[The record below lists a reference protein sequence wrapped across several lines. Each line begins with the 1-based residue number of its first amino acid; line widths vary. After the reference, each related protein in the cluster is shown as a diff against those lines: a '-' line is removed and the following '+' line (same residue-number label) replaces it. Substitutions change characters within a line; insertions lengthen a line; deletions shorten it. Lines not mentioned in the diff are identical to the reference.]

1 MKYDR
6 AEAVRYMGAKKDDN
20 EAAVLADLA
29 YLQLRNEVRPRSCWQ
44 IFACRVDDAGVT
56 LVDNGMRFE
65 SKNLAGHLQGCQKA
79 AVLAA
84 TLGSNAD
91 TVLRRLALT
100 NVAQAAAAQA
110 VCAALIESYCD
121 ETEAEIAAAAG
132 LHLKP
137 RFSPGYG
144 DWRLEDQRQLLM
156 LLDCAKRIWLILTYS
171 YILSPIKSVT
181 AVIGLTEDT
190 VCNNSKCAACVNRA
204 CEFRKE

>member
-6 AEAVRYMGAKKDDN
+6 VEAVRYMGAKKDDN

-121 ETEAEIAAAAG
+121 ETAFFTGVWRLAAGGSASAAYAAG
-132 LHLKP
+132 LCKTNRSDFDRWLYADSYKI
-137 RFSPGYG
+137 SDGC
-144 DWRLEDQRQLLM
+144 D
-156 LLDCAKRIWLILTYS
+156 RI
-171 YILSPIKSVT
+171 
-181 AVIGLTEDT
+181 D
-190 VCNNSKCAACVNRA
+190 
-204 CEFRKE
+204 

>member
-121 ETEAEIAAAAG
+121 ETEAEIAAAADLIVG
-132 LHLKP
+132 PIGIIIPNAMMGEITP
-137 RFSPGYG
+137 RIAEAVGSAAAKKV
-144 DWRLEDQRQLLM
+144 LLPVSQNHFEIVGVEPKS
-156 LLDCAKRIWLILTYS
+156 LASLVKEAVSRILT
-171 YILSPIKSVT
+171 LVE
-181 AVIGLTEDT
+181 A
-190 VCNNSKCAACVNRA
+190 
-204 CEFRKE
+204 

>member
-110 VCAALIESYCD
+110 VCAALIR
-121 ETEAEIAAAAG
+121 
-132 LHLKP
+132 K
-137 RFSPGYG
+137 
-144 DWRLEDQRQLLM
+144 LL
-156 LLDCAKRIWLILTYS
+156 
-171 YILSPIKSVT
+171 
-181 AVIGLTEDT
+181 
-190 VCNNSKCAACVNRA
+190 
-204 CEFRKE
+204 

>member
-156 LLDCAKRIWLILTYS
+156 LLDLSLIH
-171 YILSPIKSVT
+171 I
-181 AVIGLTEDT
+181 
-190 VCNNSKCAACVNRA
+190 
-204 CEFRKE
+204 